1 MLKTTGKIN
10 ETSLVVPETDAASI
24 QDRNAGIAEI
34 AYLKAEKRGFAPGH
48 AMDDWLEAEQEFD
61 MQKK

>member
-1 MLKTTGKIN
+1 MFKTVAKIK
-10 ETSLVVPETDAASI
+10 EIIPVLTESSAASLP
-24 QDRNAGIAEI
+24 DRNAEIAEI

-61 MQKK
+61 MQNK

>member
-1 MLKTTGKIN
+1 MLKTAGKIK
-10 ETSLVVPETDAASI
+10 EIPPVLPEKVAVSLP
-24 QDRNAGIAEI
+24 DRNAEI
-34 AYLKAEKRGFAPGH
+34 AQIAYFKAEKRGFAPGH